1 MSKRNAPPVVMS
13 GLNITA
19 PADPSGYAISMS
31 ADNSTMTI
39 NSSATIQMG
48 SITLTEDK
56 FARMEAALEFIERFA
71 AENEEARAVW
81 TAIKAKK
88 RILK

>member
-1 MSKRNAPPVVMS
+1 MTLTK
-13 GLNITA
+13 
-19 PADPSGYAISMS
+19 
-31 ADNSTMTI
+31 DNTLTI
-39 NSSATIQMG
+39 NSGSTIQMG
-48 SITLTEDK
+48 GITLTEDILL
-56 FARMEAALEFIERFA
+56 RMEAALEFIERFA

>member
-1 MSKRNAPPVVMS
+1 MQGVH
-13 GLNITA
+13 ITGSDNTG
-19 PADPSGYAISMS
+19 PAIDI
-31 ADNSTMTI
+31 NNNTNTMTI
-39 NSSATIQMG
+39 NSGASIQMG
-48 SITLTEDK
+48 DVTLTEDK
-56 FARMEAALEFIERFA
+56 LARMEAALEFIERFA

>member
-1 MSKRNAPPVVMS
+1 
-13 GLNITA
+13 
-19 PADPSGYAISMS
+19 
-31 ADNSTMTI
+31 
-39 NSSATIQMG
+39 
-48 SITLTEDK
+48 
-56 FARMEAALEFIERFA
+56 MEAALEFIERFA

>member
-1 MSKRNAPPVVMS
+1 MSNPNDPQAVMS
-13 GLNITA
+13 GLTISNATTGPAIDIT
-19 PADPSGYAISMS
+19 G
-31 ADNSTMTI
+31 STMTI
-39 NSSATIQMG
+39 NSSASIQMG
-48 SITLTEDK
+48 SIRLTEEM
-56 FARMEAALEFIERFA
+56 FLRMEAALEFIERFA

>member
-1 MSKRNAPPVVMS
+1 MHKSKQIPAVPSGS
-13 GLNITA
+13 GLNITCRGA
-19 PADPSGYAISMS
+19 PNAI
-31 ADNSTMTI
+31 DVTGSTMTL
-39 NSSATIQMG
+39 NTQATIRMG
-48 SITLTEDK
+48 NIELTEDK
-56 FARMEAALEFIERFA
+56 LARMEAALEFIERFA

>member
-1 MSKRNAPPVVMS
+1 MSQSNPPIQMS
-13 GLNITA
+13 GLMITNA
-19 PADPSGYAISMS
+19 NNGPAIDI
-31 ADNSTMTI
+31 NNNNNTMTI
-39 NSSATIQMG
+39 NSSASIRMG
-48 SITLTEDK
+48 DVTLTEDLLT
-56 FARMEAALEFIERFA
+56 RMEAALEFIERFA

>member
-1 MSKRNAPPVVMS
+1 MS
-13 GLNITA
+13 GVHITG

-31 ADNSTMTI
+31 ADNNTMTI
-39 NSSATIQMG
+39 NSGASIQMG
-48 SITLTEDK
+48 GVTLTEDK
-56 FARMEAALEFIERFA
+56 LARMEAALEFIERFA

>member
-1 MSKRNAPPVVMS
+1 
-13 GLNITA
+13 
-19 PADPSGYAISMS
+19 
-31 ADNSTMTI
+31 MTI
-39 NSSATIQMG
+39 NSGASIQMG
-48 SITLTEDK
+48 GVTLTEDK
-56 FARMEAALEFIERFA
+56 LARMEAALEFIERFA

>member
-1 MSKRNAPPVVMS
+1 MSQSNPVLMQGLTISNATT
-13 GLNITA
+13 G
-19 PADPSGYAISMS
+19 PAIDIS
-31 ADNSTMTI
+31 DGTMTI

-48 SITLTEDK
+48 SITLTEDILL
-56 FARMEAALEFIERFA
+56 RMEAALEFIERFA

>member
-1 MSKRNAPPVVMS
+1 MSQSNPPIQMS
-13 GLNITA
+13 GLTFSGNNTGPAITLTDA
-19 PADPSGYAISMS
+19 
-31 ADNSTMTI
+31 NTMTI
-39 NSSATIQMG
+39 NSGASIQMG
-48 SITLTEDK
+48 GVTLTEDK
-56 FARMEAALEFIERFA
+56 LARMEAALEFIERFA

>member
-1 MSKRNAPPVVMS
+1 MSKSNPAPVLMS
-13 GLNITA
+13 GLDITSRGA
-19 PADPSGYAISMS
+19 GHAIDITS
-31 ADNSTMTI
+31 NTMTL
-39 NSSATIQMG
+39 NTQATIRMG
-48 SITLTEDK
+48 NIELTEDK